1 MVKFTN
7 SKGKVNAGLAS
18 SAVLGAAIPIIVTAA
33 TGGVAAVPIAMW
45 VALGSVV
52 SGLLAGN
59 VEVKTKVE
67 RSLDKD
73 AKKSADTDGD

>member
-7 SKGKVNAGLAS
+7 SKGKLNAGLAS

-33 TGGVAAVPIAMW
+33 TGGLAAVPIAMW
-45 VALGSVV
+45 VGLGSVV

-67 RSLDKD
+67 RALDAD
-73 AKKSADTDGD
+73 GKKSADTNGD

>member
-1 MVKFTN
+1 MFKFTP
-7 SKGKVNAGLAS
+7 SKDKVNGGLAG
-18 SAVLGAAIPIIVTAA
+18 SAVLGAAIPIIVTCA
-33 TGGVAAVPIAMW
+33 TGGVAAVPVAMW

-67 RSLDKD
+67 RSLDAD
-73 AKKSADTDGD
+73 AKKSADTNGD